1 MVVAVAVTAVL
12 SPVGTAT
19 FGQAVLAAAGGS
31 LASQGVGLATGIQQ
45 KFSFK
50 SLALSAISAGVT
62 NGIGPEGFLGG
73 KTGLFGKGLEGA
85 IARGALSSAITQ
97 GIGVATGLQ
106 DKFSFA
112 GVAAAG
118 VAAGVG
124 NLLGGKLKPLSGDG
138 AERTLK
144 NIAGHIAVG
153 AARSIASAATRSAI
167 EGSSFSRALQAGL
180 PDVIGQVVGQAIG
193 GAIDGGSSRA
203 GRVAGSTSLPQA
215 ANRTSINQ
223 PHKIAA
229 LADGSVPIEIPLI
242 ELDPISTPTLNLGKV
257 AEQTIRA
264 EHQGHIIVTGNR
276 LTDVAGVNE
285 DIGTG
290 AGVFRPLFN
299 ALSLEG
305 DDWQAYL
312 ATLST
317 RLSGQDGAVFSSEEL
332 QRAAGASLAQRLIED
347 NPAWHWRN
355 RAIAERFASGV
366 SLVPEAA
373 AFFETF
379 SGSVNSLVD
388 GRLDAEIAVLQQTA
402 LDIGEI
408 WIDTAS
414 LVITPIALAVDG
426 YDYSQGRIST
436 TDFLLS
442 ALPGKRLV
450 DGASATLRALPSP
463 ATVVPRGSV
472 SVPIVPRSAEKGA
485 KLLPTEG
492 NVGTYRDL
500 IRVGSKGDDI
510 TPNHIPSANRMAREG
525 VSSGDGI
532 AINMEHPF
540 PGVGGRHR
548 RTFTFGTQADINM
561 SARDALAAGVWDAR
575 AIYRADGLYTPQMRS
590 NLQDLIRMNKSQHP
604 TIFKRPGQ

>member
-1 MVVAVAVTAVL
+1 MVAVAVTAVL

-31 LASQGVGLATGIQQ
+31 PASQGVGLATGIQK

-50 SLALSAISAGVT
+50 SLALSAVSAGVT

-73 KTGLFGKGLEGA
+73 ANGLFGKGLEGA

-97 GIGVATGLQ
+97 GIGVATGLR

-167 EGSSFSRALQAGL
+167 EGSSFSRALAAGL

-264 EHQGHIIVTGNR
+264 EHQGHIIVTGTR
-276 LTDVAGVNE
+276 LIDVNGAI
-285 DIGTG
+285 DLPYSLDGTS
-290 AGVFRPLFN
+290 RPLFK
-299 ALSLEG
+299 ARGLEG
-305 DDWQAYL
+305 DARQSYF
-312 ATLST
+312 ATVAVT
-317 RLSGQDGAVFSSEEL
+317 QSGQDGAIVANLERQAANGAAFADRIYSE
-332 QRAAGASLAQRLIED
+332 
-347 NPAWHWRN
+347 NPAWHPFN
-355 RAIAERFASGV
+355 RSIAEFLGEGAT
-366 SLVPEAA
+366 LVPEAA
-373 AFFETF
+373 SFYEAAA
-379 SGSVNSLVD
+379 SQLSSRID
-388 GRLDAEIAVLQQTA
+388 GGKEIELAVLADTA
-402 LDIGEI
+402 LSIGEI
-408 WIDTAS
+408 WVDTAS
-414 LVITPIALAVDG
+414 LVLAPIAVLDVG
-426 YDYSQGRIST
+426 YDYAQGRVST
-436 TDFLLS
+436 TDLALEFLPTRAIGKIGRAISTKVDDVPPLNARAFNRERVGPWQSPNDISINTSRVNGALDAPVVRPIHKNSLDYVGDTHVYAIRRADGKIVKIGES
-442 ALPGKRLV
+442 AQGTRV
-450 DGASATLRALPSP
+450 GDGASIRGEAQARALSRE
-463 ATVVPRGSV
+463 TGVIHES
-472 SVPIVPRSAEKGA
+472 E
-485 KLLPTEG
+485 
-492 NVGTYRDL
+492 
-500 IRVGSKGDDI
+500 IRAHFNDK
-510 TPNHIPSANRMAREG
+510 A
-525 VSSGDGI
+525 
-532 AINMEHPF
+532 
-540 PGVGGRHR
+540 
-548 RTFTFGTQADINM
+548 
-561 SARDALAAGVWDAR
+561 SARAYETKSIETFRRLFGANS
-575 AIYRADGLYTPQMRS
+575 LP
-590 NLQDLIRMNKSQHP
+590 LNK
-604 TIFKRPGQ
+604 TNR